1 MNSKF
6 VKIVEMFN
14 DGGWE
19 DLEPHFETVENFIRI
34 VDKAGLIEMIDPF
47 NDELEDYQNELL
59 IGLLRS
65 GKRQE
70 ILNEIIGMLSDI
82 TVENGKIMCDF
93 RNRSELSS
101 FFEGRGYGDYDYE
114 EIVKRA
120 FGDSHN
126 DIFFDSTTDD
136 VNRDVI
142 QELNPK
148 NKTYLEE
155 VIVKR
160 LNGVKIEL
168 DGRSSDLME
177 EEAKRQGHEEY
188 MTVDSSNI
196 DKVIDDEE
204 TMNWLFDNDLHEIEM
219 ALYNVHRNAYETAYN
234 DEVYKNIISEINQ
247 VFNWEVQNE
256 YKWGKTYRFKLEV
269 KYDKFIDTI
278 VENLE
283 NNKGYHTLNYFGGF
297 EAILTDNLKNG
308 DGLWTFS
315 VPDYPDS
322 SLVDEYVND
331 CFSDNF

>member
-14 DGGWE
+14 DGEWE
-19 DLEPHFETVENFIRI
+19 ELQPHFETVENFIRV

-93 RNRSELSS
+93 RDRGELSS
-101 FFEGRGYGDYDYE
+101 FFEGRGYNDYDYE
-114 EIVKRA
+114 ETVKRTL
-120 FGDSHN
+120 GDGFN
-126 DIFFDSTTDD
+126 DLYFSDTTDD

-177 EEAKRQGHEEY
+177 EEAERQGHKEY
-188 MTVDSSNI
+188 MTIDSSNI

-219 ALYNVHRNAYETAYN
+219 ELYNVHRNAYETAYT
-234 DEVYKNIISEINQ
+234 DEVYKNIISEINE
-247 VFNWEVQNE
+247 VFNWEEQNE

-283 NNKGYHTLNYFGGF
+283 ENKGYRTLNYFGGF
-297 EAILTDNLKNG
+297 ETILRDNLKNG
-308 DGLWTFS
+308 DGLWTFR

-331 CFSDNF
+331 YFSDNF